1 MAGVPTDKS
10 NLVYT
15 VAQQVFTKAGL
26 SEQELKISMYSEIP
40 LTRGLGSSA
49 SAIVGGLAA
58 ANALIDQP
66 FSQDEL
72 FQIATAIEKHPDNVG
87 ASMFGG
93 IVAAMWD
100 GKRAYHVRIEP
111 HEHLEVLVVIP
122 EYELSTKHARS
133 VLPAEVPMGD
143 AIYNLSHSSVLVAAL
158 SAGRLD
164 LLAEAMQDRLHQP
177 YRAALV
183 PGMSH
188 ILELA
193 PKHGALGVALSGA
206 GPTML
211 AFVDARSKE
220 KGKLETF
227 FKETLQEAEIEATTM
242 WLAPA
247 PKGVELLT
255 LDSETGTFIDRFKG
269 ETRA

>member
-1 MAGVPTDKS
+1 
-10 NLVYT
+10 
-15 VAQQVFTKAGL
+15 
-26 SEQELKISMYSEIP
+26 
-40 LTRGLGSSA
+40 
-49 SAIVGGLAA
+49 
-58 ANALIDQP
+58 
-66 FSQDEL
+66 
-72 FQIATAIEKHPDNVG
+72 
-87 ASMFGG
+87 MFGG

-164 LLAEAMQDRLHQP
+164 LLAEAMRDRLHQP

-193 PKHGALGVALSGA
+193 PKHRALGVALSGA

-220 KGKLETF
+220 KGKLESF
-227 FKETLQEAEIEATTM
+227 F
-242 WLAPA
+242 
-247 PKGVELLT
+247 
-255 LDSETGTFIDRFKG
+255 
-269 ETRA
+269 